1 MYSSKREVGSSSR
14 RVAEAEGLSLDER
27 EEEEDDNL
35 DEVVSDRSCSADAGL
50 GFLLLLLSGVLL
62 LLALPASG
70 EPPLICQL
78 PPLFHF
84 CFFIRYEINVL

>member
-1 MYSSKREVGSSSR
+1 MYSSKREVGSSSS

-27 EEEEDDNL
+27 EEEDDNL
-35 DEVVSDRSCSADAGL
+35 DEVVSDRSFSADAGL

-70 EPPLICQL
+70 EPPLICL
-78 PPLFHF
+78 RSSTSVSLSDMK
-84 CFFIRYEINVL
+84 

>member
-1 MYSSKREVGSSSR
+1 MYSSKREVGSSSS

-27 EEEEDDNL
+27 EEEEEDDNL

-70 EPPLICQL
+70 EPPLICL
-78 PPLFHF
+78 RSSTSVSLSDTK
-84 CFFIRYEINVL
+84 